1 LLLIEHLLMHVT
13 GLLVI
18 VLRSE
23 LLLLLLLLVIDL
35 HTHVILVVLFEV
47 LHLKEVIVAGVASL
61 C

>member
-1 LLLIEHLLMHVT
+1 MHVAGLLM
-13 GLLVI
+13 I

-35 HTHVILVVLFEV
+35 HAHVILVVLFEV
-47 LHLKEVIVAGVASL
+47 LHFEQVIVAGVASL